1 MKEENNNNL
10 SIIQKMKK
18 EIDEM
23 NKKMNLSKEQY
34 NNKNKE
40 LMDEIKKKDLQI
52 SALLKNENNYK
63 NNETNFKNQKSK

>member
-40 LMDEIKKKDLQI
+40 LMDEIKKKRF
-52 SALLKNENNYK
+52 AN
-63 NNETNFKNQKSK
+63 